1 MTALVQSTEAP
12 GRAVTR
18 RTLRTLAGVEARRYA
33 RHPIFLIGVAL
44 LVWVQVSLVGEY
56 ARGAG
61 DAQTLLV
68 SDGTTL
74 PAFFLGV
81 LGVLVGHRLARS
93 MARSSEAVEA
103 SPTDGVARTAALCL
117 ACLVPGA
124 VAMVWLAWSYVAVA
138 LWPGPYATAVSS
150 TNHAAMLSAG
160 VLYAVGG
167 PLFGVMVGRWTRFP
181 GAGLVAAVVLV
192 GWALLGTYGLLM
204 SASRVG
210 NLVHLNAPFTTW
222 VSSDSPT
229 AVSWVAGGS
238 PVWYL
243 VYVTLLCGVAAS
255 AAMLHEAWGAQRS
268 RLVRIWA
275 ALLGLALV
283 SLALAAASDPTRI
296 LLPRG

>member
-1 MTALVQSTEAP
+1 MVQRTEVPVPA
-12 GRAVTR
+12 AAAR
-18 RTLRTLAGVEARRYA
+18 RTLRTLAGIEARRYA
-33 RHPIFLIGVAL
+33 RHPLFLIGVAL
-44 LVWVQVSLVGEY
+44 MVWTMVSMAKGLADGT
-56 ARGAG
+56 G
-61 DAQTLLV
+61 DAQILLV
-68 SDGTTL
+68 SDSAVL

-81 LGVLVGHRLARS
+81 LGVFVGHRLTRS
-93 MARSSEAVEA
+93 MARAGEAVEA
-103 SPTDGVARTAALCL
+103 SPADGVTRTAALCL

-124 VAMVWLAWSYVAVA
+124 VAIVWLAWNYVAMAV
-138 LWPGPYATAVSS
+138 WPGPYAALISS

-160 VLYAVGG
+160 VVYAVGG

-181 GAGLVAAVVLV
+181 GAGLVAAVALV
-192 GWALLGTYGLLM
+192 GWALLGTFGLLM

-210 NLVHLNAPFTTW
+210 TLVHLNSPFATW

-229 AVSWVAGGS
+229 AASWVAGGS

-243 VYVTLLCGVAAS
+243 AYVTLLCGVAAS

-275 ALLGLALV
+275 ILLGLALV